1 MRHFSISP
9 CDTVWYSLATHAAWG
24 GLMWTFKLCQNTHF
38 VEHQASDPHPTG
50 DRNTNGNVKQE
61 NGTVRKLN
69 AGIVSAVSLSPNPSV
84 KPHPHSQR
92 SCDASR
98 SLNPLRFPA
107 GSSFPSSASRSAAW
121 SCWATPGS
129 WVRSCGSCLF
139 AGTHK
144 HRCCTGLQR
153 AAAKPGWLWLKD
165 KNSRVRVNPQRGE
178 ERGFLLRYTLRGR
191 RWLKGCVITL
201 LEPERTCRAW
211 DCLQ

>member
-1 MRHFSISP
+1 M
-9 CDTVWYSLATHAAWG
+9 
-24 GLMWTFKLCQNTHF
+24 
-38 VEHQASDPHPTG
+38 
-50 DRNTNGNVKQE
+50 KQE
-61 NGTVRKLN
+61 NGIVRKLN

-84 KPHPHSQR
+84 KPHPHSQK

-165 KNSRVRVNPQRGE
+165 KNSRVRVNPQRGKK
-178 ERGFLLRYTLRGR
+178 RGFLLRYTLRGR
-191 RWLKGCVITL
+191 RRLKGCVITL
-201 LEPERTCRAW
+201 REPEWTYQAW
-211 DCLQ
+211 DYLQ